1 MKDWIPQIIIGLI
14 VTVVGTVLANAI
26 VGGQSR
32 GKHWSP
38 RSFYNSPFRPG
49 RRGEVRDHGTH
60 LAAASTACMPPVQ
73 DRRNA

>member
-26 VGGQSR
+26 VGGKSR
-32 GKHWSP
+32 GKLWSP
-38 RSFYNSPFRPG
+38 RSHYSSPFRPG
-49 RRGEVRDHGTH
+49 RRGAVRDHSTR
-60 LAAASTACMPPVQ
+60 LVVASKACMSPAR

>member
-32 GKHWSP
+32 GKQWSP
-38 RSFYNSPFRPG
+38 RFHYNSPFRPG
-49 RRGEVRDHGTH
+49 RRGAVQDHSTR
-60 LAAASTACMPPVQ
+60 LVVASKACMPPVQ

>member
-38 RSFYNSPFRPG
+38 RSHYSSPFRPG
-49 RRGEVRDHGTH
+49 RRGAVRGTH
-60 LAAASTACMPPVQ
+60 LVVASKACTSPVQ